1 MITYIPQPKRPK
13 TLLTV
18 LSQDEVAALLRASR
32 YLKSRA
38 ILMALY
44 AAGLR
49 VSELCHLQVED
60 NDSVRMVVCILQGK
74 GQQDRSV
81 MLSSRLL
88 VILREK
94 LIGIIATASPASS
107 PSSA

>member
-32 YLKSRA
+32 HLKSRA

-49 VSELCHLQVED
+49 VSELCHLQVEITTV
-60 NDSVRMVVCILQGK
+60 SAWWCVSFRAK
-74 GQQDRSV
+74 GSRTA
-81 MLSSRLL
+81 LSCSRP
-88 VILREK
+88 V
-94 LIGIIATASPASS
+94 SS
-107 PSSA
+107 SSFAKN